1 MRLHNN
7 RHTAT
12 VWFLALVAS
21 CFTWSPFHF
30 FVTASAYWTL
40 VRFVGLFP
48 LTMIAWAI
56 VFAFVG
62 VWNTDREARN
72 ARRALRSVR

>member
-1 MRLHNN
+1 MKFYNN

-21 CFTWSPFHF
+21 SLTWSPFHF
-30 FVTASAYWTL
+30 FVTANIYWTL

-48 LTMIAWAI
+48 VTMIVWAC
-56 VFAFVG
+56 VFALIG
-62 VWNTDREARN
+62 VYNTGREARN
-72 ARRALRSVR
+72 HEKAMEAIR